1 MSWNQILNENTWADV
16 SDYSQ
21 YDYED
26 SRIDKRQKRLPHR
39 TRQDDGGVEEET

>member
-39 TRQDDGGVEEET
+39 DNSRSSGSKEET

>member
-1 MSWNQILNENTWADV
+1 MTHFLAMQRKLAKDV
-16 SDYSQ
+16 ADYSQ

-39 TRQDDGGVEEET
+39 KKKTSGDEEET